1 MTLPIAEPKELDG
14 VGIRIVNKHYIDL
27 LGVYKQT
34 GEIQNGA
41 PVYKN
46 ENGKK
51 IFFKDNEW
59 HAVDFFP
66 DGSEEVVGLKA
77 TNKHAS
83 SPCLATATWSVRLT
97 FGDFRWVIISPFP
110 VTCNQ
115 NSGTYN
121 TNKQSV

>member
-1 MTLPIAEPKELDG
+1 MTLPIAKPKELDG

-46 ENGKK
+46 ENGMK

-59 HAVDFFP
+59 HAVNFYTDSP
-66 DGSEEVVGLKA
+66 EEVVMKA

-83 SPCLATATWSVRLT
+83 SPCLATATDWSVRYN
-97 FGDFRWVIISPFP
+97 GEWVIISPFP

>member
-1 MTLPIAEPKELDG
+1 MTLPIAKPSELDG
-14 VGIRIVNKHYIDL
+14 VAIRTANKHYIDH
-27 LGVYKQT
+27 LGVYKPT

-59 HAVDFFP
+59 HAVDVFT

-83 SPCLATATWSVRLT
+83 SPCLATATDWSVRLT

-115 NSGTYN
+115 NSGTY